1 MQRLVQRDK
10 EMSVM
15 SKRKENKDTVD
26 DEIDRDLSLEG
37 LELATMEQPLSQT
50 PIKLASLPAKRAAL
64 ALEGSPGKYCTSARC
79 INLHS
84 HNPRSHKING
94 YTETKIG
101 GHILDYKRPF
111 SYDWQ
116 QQLHGPLTT
125 SVWSAMGFLGDF
137 LTGSVVALTVPSS
150 QARTSLAY
158 SAPKPEVLVY
168 SAVKIGGHPLDHV
181 PFRCRGLP
189 SRPLLGYVPE
199 TTRQEMSP
207 PFQTSGISSTAVT
220 YKIAPNVTNLYDC
233 SRCFRLRQTPRVQ
246 LCCGHPVCAKCVS
259 SCTMKRVEYSG
270 TCFLECP
277 RCNDMVAVEAVA
289 FTNYIIRMKPISA
302 GTVSML
308 ETQEA
313 HDMSTSFT
321 GAWKQGGFLAAL
333 SFIAGRYVPSSKSL
347 SKARRK
353 KLDTVEDAKRLI
365 AEVLPDK
372 AEELLV
378 DRVAALSKETDKVDV
393 SIAKGPERW
402 VKRVQGLQP
411 PSKLLK
417 YSFLRTL
424 GVGNFAE
431 VMLVE
436 NRKGKFTV
444 LKESDKLSEA
454 ANEISMLS
462 RVRSPHVVQ
471 IQQYFIEEIGH
482 RHFVYIEMEYCDGG
496 DLQQML
502 EEKGRLEADTFDS
515 MFRQLCLGLKEIH
528 RHGIVH
534 RDLKPGNVLL
544 LSDGTT
550 KIADF
555 GVSTYLESDLLTH
568 HAAGTLA
575 FMAPEVRRYF
585 LGEVVSYD
593 SKADIW
599 SLGALAI
606 AMLTGNPEPRVAT
619 RPVEELL
626 EELKEQSLDEKYTM
640 LVEGMLAM
648 HPADRISLETL
659 LTAFPAMSSRL

>member
-10 EMSVM
+10 EISVL
-15 SKRKENKDTVD
+15 SKRKEDKDAVD
-26 DEIDRDLSLEG
+26 DKLDDNLL
-37 LELATMEQPLSQT
+37 LELTLVKMEQQLSQT
-50 PIKLASLPAKRAAL
+50 PVTFASLPAKRAAL
-64 ALEGSPGKYCTSARC
+64 SLDGVPGKFRTSSRS

-84 HNPRSHKING
+84 HDPQSHKVNG

-101 GHILDYKRPF
+101 GHVLDYKRPF
-111 SYDWQ
+111 SSDWQ
-116 QQLHGPLTT
+116 QRLHGPLTT
-125 SVWSAMGFLGDF
+125 SVWSAMGVSGDF
-137 LTGSVVALTVPSS
+137 LTGLAAALPVPSS
-150 QARTSLAY
+150 QTRTSLAY

-189 SRPLLGYVPE
+189 SRPLLGHIPE
-199 TTRQEMSP
+199 STRQEMSP
-207 PFQTSGISSTAVT
+207 SFQTPGLSSTAVT
-220 YKIAPNVTNLYDC
+220 YETAPNMTN
-233 SRCFRLRQTPRVQ
+233 F
-246 LCCGHPVCAKCVS
+246 
-259 SCTMKRVEYSG
+259 G
-270 TCFLECP
+270 TCFLECL

-289 FTNYIIRMKPISA
+289 FTNYIIRMEPFSA
-302 GTVSML
+302 CTVSML
-308 ETQEA
+308 KTREA
-313 HDMSTSFT
+313 PTHGMSISLT
-321 GAWKQGGFLAAL
+321 GAWKQGGVLAAL
-333 SFIAGRYVPSSKSL
+333 SFIAGRFVLSSKSS

-353 KLDTVEDAKRLI
+353 KLDAIEDAKRLI
-365 AEVLPDK
+365 AKILPDK

-378 DRVAALSKETDKVDV
+378 DGVAALSKKTAKADV

-402 VKRVQGLQP
+402 AKRVQGLQP
-411 PSKLLK
+411 PSKLLT

-436 NRKGKFTV
+436 NRKGKFAV
-444 LKESDKLSEA
+444 LKESNKLSEA

-471 IQQYFIEEIGH
+471 IRQYFIEEIGH

-496 DLQQML
+496 DLRQTL
-502 EEKGRLEADTFDS
+502 EAKGRLEADIFDS

-534 RDLKPGNVLL
+534 RDLKPSNVLL
-544 LSDGTT
+544 MSDGAT

-593 SKADIW
+593 FKADIW
-599 SLGALAI
+599 SLGALAV

-619 RPVEELL
+619 RPVEEIL
-626 EELKEQSLDEKYTM
+626 EELKEQPVDERCTM
-640 LVEGMLAM
+640 LVKGMLAT
-648 HPADRISLETL
+648 HPADRISLETV
-659 LTAFPAMSSRL
+659 LTAFPAMKSRL